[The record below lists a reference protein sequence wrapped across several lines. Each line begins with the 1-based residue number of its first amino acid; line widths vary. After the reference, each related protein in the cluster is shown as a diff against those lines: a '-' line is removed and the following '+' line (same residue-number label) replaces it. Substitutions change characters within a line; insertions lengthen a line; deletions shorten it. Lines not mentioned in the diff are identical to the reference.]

1 VAHDRSHS
9 EIKKRSQPVA
19 VNATTRNVFIKSMTQ
34 ITPDPTDPALPS
46 ALLTQLSKSQC
57 QETCRAV
64 AKNPNTPL
72 EDLHHLWLSYPEC
85 VLENPILVMWEFT
98 SPKEVPELISPS
110 VLLALFNSLR
120 AKEEPLPENIFNE
133 RGLGCMV
140 SEELTKNNAAVFQQ
154 FPIDPDVEIR
164 KAFIQAVQPHPRSA
178 FFFDTA
184 PDHVWLALAND
195 PCEEVA
201 VKFSELLGKFES
213 EKEPLR
219 SVFTEATL
227 TLARRKNSK
236 IHLQLSRCRLLP
248 SETIDVLLEIGD
260 VRTRSQLAAT
270 KFASTESRIKLARD
284 GNKAVRLAM
293 AKAATQDVVLRA
305 FPMNDDAAVL
315 KAVLTNRATPNDLRC
330 QIVREASAA
339 VQEILCD
346 EVAFLAPP
354 FYFECK
360 SHLTAETRG
369 GICKRQGLHRDIL
382 LDLTQDQDDSVRVA
396 VAKNLE
402 AKYRSHPSRLIEE
415 VLTRFASDSSEEVRM
430 TILSHIAL
438 SHDQA
443 RTLLADP
450 LPSLR
455 ASMAD
460 HLLKKLKSL
469 REKKTLNKYQ
479 DLYLAF
485 APSLIDMARD
495 PDESVRLVLAQG
507 EETPP
512 NALKLLCEDASENV
526 NRSAYYGT
534 VLPLGF
540 FIDAGIPLA
549 TIKRPTRIFVKTLAQ
564 SDNPFLRHLAAKSP
578 HACQTD
584 LERLANDL
592 DRTVANAAT
601 HKLAM
606 RAFYKAHRVARDD
619 ANTGPQL
626 AIA

>member
-1 VAHDRSHS
+1 M
-9 EIKKRSQPVA
+9 
-19 VNATTRNVFIKSMTQ
+19 NSMTQ

-46 ALLTQLSKSQC
+46 KILTQLSKSLC
-57 QETCRAV
+57 EETCRAV

-72 EDLHHLWLSYPEC
+72 EDLHQLWLRYPEC

-98 SPKEVPELISPS
+98 SPKEVPELISTS

-120 AKEEPLPENIFNE
+120 AKEEPLPENLFNE

-140 SEELTKNNAAVFQQ
+140 SEELSENNPAVFQQ

-178 FFFDTA
+178 FFFETA

-213 EKEPLR
+213 EKEPFR

-227 TLARRKNSK
+227 TLARRKNSQ
-236 IHLQLSRCRLLP
+236 IQLQLSRCRLLP

-270 KFASTESRIKLARD
+270 KLASTESRLKLARD
-284 GNKAVRLAM
+284 GNKAVRVAM
-293 AKAATQDVVLRA
+293 AKASTQDVVLRA
-305 FPMNDDAAVL
+305 FPMDDDAAVL

-330 QIVREASAA
+330 QIVREASAE

-360 SHLTAETRG
+360 SHLTAETRA

-382 LDLTQDQDDSVRVA
+382 LDLTQDQDDSVRLA

-402 AKYRSHPSRLIEE
+402 AKYRSHPSRLIET
-415 VLTRFASDSSEEVRM
+415 VLTRFVSDSSEEVRM
-430 TILSHIAL
+430 TVLSHSAL
-438 SHDQA
+438 SHDHA

-450 LPSLR
+450 LPSVR

-460 HLLKKLKSL
+460 HLLKKLNRL
-469 REKKTLNKYQ
+469 RGKKTLNEYQ

-526 NRSAYYGT
+526 MRSAYYAAA
-534 VLPLGF
+534 LPLGF
-540 FIDAGIPLA
+540 YIDLGIPLA
-549 TIKRPTRIFVKTLAQ
+549 TIKRPTRIFVKALAQ

-584 LERLANDL
+584 LEQLANDL

-601 HKLAM
+601 HKLAL
-606 RAFYKAHRVARDD
+606 RAFYKANRVPRDD

-626 AIA
+626 AVA

>member
-1 VAHDRSHS
+1 M
-9 EIKKRSQPVA
+9 
-19 VNATTRNVFIKSMTQ
+19 NSMTQ

-46 ALLTQLSKSQC
+46 KILTQLSKSPC
-57 QETCRAV
+57 EETCRAV

-72 EDLHHLWLSYPEC
+72 EDLHHLWLRYPEC

-98 SPKEVPELISPS
+98 SPKEVPELISTS

-120 AKEEPLPENIFNE
+120 AKKEPLPENLFNE

-140 SEELTKNNAAVFQQ
+140 SEELSENNAVVFQQ

-178 FFFDTA
+178 FFFETA

-213 EKEPLR
+213 EKDPFR

-227 TLARRKNSK
+227 TLARRKNSQ
-236 IHLQLSRCRLLP
+236 IQLQLSRCRLLP

-270 KFASTESRIKLARD
+270 KFASIESRLKLARD
-284 GNKAVRLAM
+284 GNKAVRVAM

-382 LDLTQDQDDSVRVA
+382 LDLTQDQDDSVRLA

-402 AKYRSHPSRLIEE
+402 AKFRSHPSRLIET
-415 VLTRFASDSSEEVRM
+415 VLTRFVSDSSEAVRM
-430 TILSHIAL
+430 TVLSHSAL
-438 SHDQA
+438 SHDHA

-450 LPSLR
+450 LPSVR

-469 REKKTLNKYQ
+469 RQKKTLNEYQ

-540 FIDAGIPLA
+540 FIDLGIPLA
-549 TIKRPTRIFVKTLAQ
+549 TIKRPTRNFVKTLAQ

-584 LERLANDL
+584 LERLATDL

-606 RAFYKAHRVARDD
+606 RAFYKAHRVPRDD

-626 AIA
+626 AVA